1 MGMLLMG
8 RLGMGNPLRR
18 RPDMEL
24 ELLLYMLEF

>member
-8 RLGMGNPLRR
+8 RLGMGKPLRR

-24 ELLLYMLEF
+24 LYMLEL